1 MAGAFV
7 YLVEGADYLI
17 AFESSPSILS
27 GILAFFTLSA
37 TIWAPLYTW
46 MVLVM
51 LFWGRGRKTEEIRT
65 LYFLSPI
72 LLACAMGVPALLVG
86 IPDSG
91 MLLLWGILHLNHL
104 DFLMP
109 VLLENYSGEQSLT
122 VGLVW
127 AFMAALCIVIG
138 YVFVGCVLLI
148 ERAMKRRGLFLEE
161 EI

>member
-7 YLVEGADYLI
+7 YLVEGVDYFI
-17 AFESSPSILS
+17 ALGPSPSILS
-27 GILAFFTLSA
+27 GVLAFFTLSA

-46 MVLVM
+46 TVLVM
-51 LFWGRGRKTEEIRT
+51 LFWGRDKKTAEIRT
-65 LYFLSPI
+65 LYVLSPI
-72 LLACAMGVPALLVG
+72 LLACAMGVPALLIG

-109 VLLENYSGEQSLT
+109 ALLENYVGEQSLT

-127 AFMAALCIVIG
+127 AFMAALCVVIG
-138 YVFVGCVLLI
+138 YAFVGCVLLI
-148 ERAMKRRGLFLEE
+148 ERALQRRGLFIKE